1 MARRTKTRKTYAFIT
16 PPSDR
21 DDPRYVVFRE
31 PDTGDDSVQLP
42 GGTVDLGES
51 LDDAVLREAFEETG
65 LTPLRIAAR
74 LGVTIR
80 TKRGRTLPIED
91 YYYHLIWDAPP
102 AAPIPERWFHHEMT
116 PSAGGPPIRFELW
129 WADARVD
136 SPLTGRFR
144 EFVPGLRATLGVQEP
159 EPTPEP
165 DPLDTADEPPVA
177 DAPPSPLVAR
187 DREVLWHPCSQQRD
201 YDTLPPL
208 PIATAEGSWLILDDG
223 RRVLDAIASWWC
235 KSLGHRHPVVMN
247 AIRAQTEQLD
257 HVILANTTHAGVVDL
272 SERLL
277 ALANRETPAAVV
289 GAGEATREAR
299 SGRGA
304 PTPRRADPAWH
315 FGKAMY
321 ASDGSTGIEIALK
334 LALHAQQHLGHQE
347 RTTYAVLAGGYH
359 GETTGALS
367 V

>member
-1 MARRTKTRKTYAFIT
+1 
-16 PPSDR
+16 
-21 DDPRYVVFRE
+21 
-31 PDTGDDSVQLP
+31 
-42 GGTVDLGES
+42 
-51 LDDAVLREAFEETG
+51 
-65 LTPLRIAAR
+65 
-74 LGVTIR
+74 
-80 TKRGRTLPIED
+80 
-91 YYYHLIWDAPP
+91 
-102 AAPIPERWFHHEMT
+102 
-116 PSAGGPPIRFELW
+116 
-129 WADARVD
+129 
-136 SPLTGRFR
+136 
-144 EFVPGLRATLGVQEP
+144 
-159 EPTPEP
+159 
-165 DPLDTADEPPVA
+165 
-177 DAPPSPLVAR
+177 
-187 DREVLWHPCSQQRD
+187 
-201 YDTLPPL
+201 
-208 PIATAEGSWLILDDG
+208 
-223 RRVLDAIASWWC
+223 
-235 KSLGHRHPVVMN
+235 MN

-367 V
+367 VSDLGLYADPYKPILFKPVVIADVPWRSGPDDPAWMDASAEWPAIERTLASAPLAAIVVEPLLQAAGGMRPVSPDLLTRLRAWGATNGVFVIHDEIASGFGRCSEWLASHTAPNAQPDIVVLGKGLTAGSLPLGVKSVERERTLS